1 MASTTPD
8 LCPNCFGNN
17 AGEDPCPRCGLAT
30 DAPRPANAL
39 PLGTVLNGQFVIGRV
54 LGKPGGFGITY
65 LALDRNLRAR
75 VAIKEYLPRDLATRG
90 ADRATILP
98 HTEDESG
105 LFRFGLG
112 QFLTEAQTLAQLDHP
127 NIVRVRQF
135 FEANRSAYL
144 VMDYYRGMTL
154 AEFLDRQRDGRMP
167 EDKAIALMQPV
178 LDGLRAV
185 HAQGFLHRDI
195 KPGNLYLAQTDA
207 GGVRPILLD
216 FGAAR
221 QAVGDRS
228 HSLSV
233 VLTEGYAPFEQYHR
247 KGKQGPWTDIYAAA
261 AVLYRML
268 TGQDPDA
275 ATDRQSEDTLTP
287 AARFGVSKAVSD
299 VLAVALSVRPE
310 RRPQKVED
318 FQRLLHD
325 AQQGI
330 GPLPVT
336 GPPQPSAPADDELEI
351 DLPNEIDTGRTNPP
365 ISTPKDGKERDYRAI
380 IGGRATGF
388 YLKRFRRIDAN
399 AGEPTAG
406 WNWPAFLFG
415 TLWCWYRR
423 MWLTGAGLFVVEVF
437 AYLVVWAL
445 LVEGLLV
452 GEAEADAA
460 ANLLSAIPVRILFG
474 MYANWF
480 YHRRAERLIRKA
492 DTRFP
497 TDAVAR
503 SGFLQSKGG
512 TSSVVIW
519 LLLIFIVGI
528 LAAIAI
534 PSYMDYVAKARIS
547 EVLGASAPYRAAV
560 DQHVVSERQWPQ
572 SLARIDQ
579 PVRIHVGGVAVDVS
593 LGDEGELTFTF
604 ADDEALG
611 GLSLVLYP
619 LIEEE
624 TINWYCTSPDIRQD
638 FLPTQCRD

>member
-1 MASTTPD
+1 MPLDAPD
-8 LCPNCFGNN
+8 HCPNCFGDT
-17 AGEDPCPRCGLAT
+17 AGEDPCPRCGLGRDT
-30 DAPRPANAL
+30 PRPANAL
-39 PLGTVLNGQFVIGRV
+39 PLGTLLNGQFVIGRV

-65 LALDRNLRAR
+65 LALDRSLRSR
-75 VAIKEYLPRDLATRG
+75 VAIKEYLPRDLATRA
-90 ADRATILP
+90 ADRTTILP
-98 HTEDESG
+98 QTEDESG
-105 LFRFGLG
+105 LFRFGLN

-154 AEFLDRQRDGRMP
+154 AEYLDRQPNGRMP
-167 EDKAIALMQPV
+167 EAKAIALMQPV

-185 HAQGFLHRDI
+185 HAKDFLHRDI

-247 KGKQGPWTDIYAAA
+247 KGKQGPWTDVYAAA

-268 TGQDPDA
+268 TGKDPDA
-275 ATDRQSEDTLTP
+275 ATERQADDALAP
-287 AARFGVSKAVSD
+287 AAGFGVSKPVSAV
-299 VLAVALSVRPE
+299 LELALSVHPQ
-310 RRPQKVED
+310 RRPQTVED

-336 GPPQPSAPADDELEI
+336 GPPRTNVHADDDLEI
-351 DLPNEIDTGRTNPP
+351 ELPEDEGTTHTRPGGTAPNA
-365 ISTPKDGKERDYRAI
+365 SKERDYRAI
-380 IGGRATGF
+380 IGRRATDF

-399 AGEPTAG
+399 AGEPTIG

-423 MWLTGAGLFVVEVF
+423 LWLVGVGLFMAEVL
-437 AYLVVWAL
+437 AYAL
-445 LVEGLLV
+445 LWAVLVDGFLL
-452 GEAEADAA
+452 GESEAEVA
-460 ANLLSAIPVRILFG
+460 ANVLSSIPLRILFAL
-474 MYANWF
+474 YANWF
-480 YHRRAERLIRKA
+480 YHRRAQRLIRTA
-492 DTRFP
+492 DARFS
-497 TDAVAR
+497 TDPVAR

-519 LLLIFIVGI
+519 LLLLFVVGI

-534 PSYMDYVAKARIS
+534 PSYMDYVTKARIS

-572 SLARIDQ
+572 SLKSIDQ
-579 PVRIHVGGVAVDVS
+579 PARIHTGSVAVDVS
-593 LGDEGELTFTF
+593 LGDEGELAFTF
-604 ADDEALG
+604 ADDESLG

-619 LIEEE
+619 LIEDE